1 MNQQE
6 IRDAIYFIEAVR
18 DSGEQ
23 IAIAFGLPGRPVKA
37 YDLAIAA
44 LRLQIWHKIEDLDM
58 DEPEK
63 MLLCRFSDG
72 TIETFPAASIPSFYE
87 GETIITHFCYLPDPP
102 EIVEQP

>member
-1 MNQQE
+1 MSEKE

-58 DEPEK
+58 DEKETT
-63 MLLCRFSDG
+63 LLCRFSDD
-72 TIETFPAASIPSFYE
+72 TIETFPTEAIADWNRISPVKV
-87 GETIITHFCYLPDPP
+87 THYQYLPDFG
-102 EIVEQP
+102 EQP